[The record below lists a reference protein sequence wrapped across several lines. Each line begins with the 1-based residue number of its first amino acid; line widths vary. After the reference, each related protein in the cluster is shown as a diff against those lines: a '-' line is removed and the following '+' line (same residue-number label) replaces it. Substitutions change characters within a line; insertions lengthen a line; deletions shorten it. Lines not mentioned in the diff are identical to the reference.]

1 MVESFQEKTVCE
13 ETILKKNF
21 GKRKLLPTQHAFEP
35 HIKWLTYSAT
45 SSYSTVKERIVW
57 RSVSKQMAYSRTVIN
72 QNAHVAA
79 GRASSIASN
88 SNSE

>member
-35 HIKWLTYSAT
+35 HIK
-45 SSYSTVKERIVW
+45 
-57 RSVSKQMAYSRTVIN
+57 
-72 QNAHVAA
+72 
-79 GRASSIASN
+79 
-88 SNSE
+88 